1 MLVKINGS
9 RTSFNPN
16 PYFTLTLI
24 YPHSRITLTLIPPQ
38 PEFFIIDSYLIF
50 MLG

>member
-1 MLVKINGS
+1 MLVKINGF

-24 YPHSRITLTLIPPQ
+24 YPQPRITLTLIPPQ
-38 PEFFIIDSYLIF
+38 PKLFVMDSYLIF